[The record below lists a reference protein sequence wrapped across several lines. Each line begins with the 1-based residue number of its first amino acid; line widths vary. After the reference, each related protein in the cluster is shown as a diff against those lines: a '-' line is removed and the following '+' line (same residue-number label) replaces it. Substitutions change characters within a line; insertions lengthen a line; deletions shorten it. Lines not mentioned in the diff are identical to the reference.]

1 MNKHINPNSDN
12 WNLNPKNFQTDKFI
26 LKHQLLRFIHTYNNK
41 PHLKMKPVFQG
52 IIKRLFSKGT
62 ISFNQFK
69 SVQKYLIRE
78 NQFIGF
84 DIELLIQYFFPIIET
99 PKEYSNNETHYPHDT
114 RKGLEL
120 ILG

>member
-1 MNKHINPNSDN
+1 
-12 WNLNPKNFQTDKFI
+12 
-26 LKHQLLRFIHTYNNK
+26 
-41 PHLKMKPVFQG
+41 MKPVFQG

-69 SVQKYLIRE
+69 SVQKFLIRE
-78 NQFIGF
+78 KQFIGF

-99 PKEYSNNETHYPHDT
+99 PLDIEFTREYLGSDYPYDT